1 MFLCLWFL
9 FLVVLRLFLVT
20 SGISS
25 IGILVR
31 VCVELRCLGWYKLE
45 FCGF

>member
-31 VCVELRCLGWYKLE
+31 GL
-45 FCGF
+45 CGITVFGLV